1 MEPTV
6 CTSQVNCFDSYS
18 FTFKGSH
25 MMQRHPKTN
34 QQKKN
39 LIIYKKNPKLNMFKY
54 MCFWFQ
60 TFSMQ
65 QIVHSTL
72 EIHKN

>member
-34 QQKKN
+34 QQKKKKLNN
-39 LIIYKKNPKLNMFKY
+39 LQKKTPKLD
-54 MCFWFQ
+54 
-60 TFSMQ
+60 
-65 QIVHSTL
+65 HSTL